1 MFGTNILHV
10 YRWHNDRFERLLYEK
25 VVLHDE
31 EQASLFLQCYHLR
44 KMRSEFVPQTSTKAL
59 YLNCGIRRIT
69 MIKILSICRG
79 IENLSLSSED
89 DDDFH
94 DLTSLFHALET
105 LPLTALCLNFR
116 IALTNSSMV
125 NVNIF
130 ARLTH
135 LEVGDADMLQ
145 HVDMKA
151 FPMLTHLALWPLFY
165 DPGVNVLG
173 LVKRL
178 LRHATLQVLLFRVER
193 HRDCARF
200 LERHALYD
208 PRIVIAASEIYVWD
222 DFGRGAML
230 HWELAEERAKLPGPN
245 HSQSFQATAMR

>member
-1 MFGTNILHV
+1 
-10 YRWHNDRFERLLYEK
+10 
-25 VVLHDE
+25 
-31 EQASLFLQCYHLR
+31 
-44 KMRSEFVPQTSTKAL
+44 
-59 YLNCGIRRIT
+59 

-89 DDDFH
+89 DDGFH
-94 DLTSLFHALET
+94 GLTSLFHALDT
-105 LPLTALCLNFR
+105 LPLTALCLNFGVT
-116 IALTNSSMV
+116 LTNFSMV

-135 LEVGDADMLQ
+135 LEIGDADMLR
-145 HVDMKA
+145 HVDMEV

-165 DPGVNVLG
+165 NPGVNVPG

-193 HRDCARF
+193 HRECARF

-208 PRIVIAASEIYVWD
+208 PRIVIAASEICAWD

-245 HSQSFQATAMR
+245 HRQHRCFSTSTLINRFRDYVDLDRISERDVDRQMVRCILAGNAEDGAVGSSYLCDDTSDDTID